1 MSFEMKRIEEEV
13 SKMTAQDIKHNEDYH
28 HIIHGHYHTSQLKSP
43 EVIQKL
49 V

>member
-1 MSFEMKRIEEEV
+1 MNFEMKRIEEEV
-13 SKMTAQDIKHNEDYH
+13 SKMSALDIKQNVDYQ
-28 HIIHGHYHTSQLKSP
+28 HIIQDNYSTSQLKSP